1 MWGYGRCLFYAFWRK
16 RERKVGEKISFFP
29 YLACPEEEED
39 PQCRSKWHHLGL
51 FCLHEQ
57 CMKRCR
63 FGKNAPFHLK
73 GKGGKK
79 VSEFTLVLN
88 L

>member
-39 PQCRSKWHHLGL
+39 P
-51 FCLHEQ
+51 
-57 CMKRCR
+57 
-63 FGKNAPFHLK
+63 
-73 GKGGKK
+73 
-79 VSEFTLVLN
+79 
-88 L
+88 